1 MLVFTAS
8 AFLLACGAVGANA
21 QQDHHGRPT
30 QELQVFHH
38 DQERSLQLAQMR
50 GRDFDDDDYDD
61 RRGMRGRGMGSG
73 GMMGMGSG
81 GMMGMGS
88 GGMMQF
94 HHRLMFSLLDSDGD
108 GALSVEEFRTAH
120 ERMFRAMDANKDGR
134 LTPDEMREFM
144 QGARR

>member
-1 MLVFTAS
+1 MLVVAAS
-8 AFLLACGAVGANA
+8 AFLLACGAIGANA

-30 QELQVFHH
+30 QELQVFQQ
-38 DQERSLQLAQMR
+38 DQDRSLQLAQMR
-50 GRDFDDDDYDD
+50 SRDFEDDDYDD
-61 RRGMRGRGMGSG
+61 RRGMRGRGMGPG

-81 GMMGMGS
+81 GMMR
-88 GGMMQF
+88 F
-94 HHRLMFSLLDSDGD
+94 HHRLVFSLLDSDGD

>member
-1 MLVFTAS
+1 MGMMVFTAS
-8 AFLLACGAVGANA
+8 AFLLACGAISANA
-21 QQDHHGRPT
+21 QQDHDGRPM
-30 QELQVFHH
+30 QELQFFHQ
-38 DQERSLQLAQMR
+38 DQERSFQLAQMR
-50 GRDFDDDDYDD
+50 GRDFEDDDYDD
-61 RRGMRGRGMGSG
+61 RRGMRGRGMGPG
-73 GMMGMGSG
+73 GMMGMGP
-81 GMMGMGS
+81 GMMR
-88 GGMMQF
+88 F

>member
-8 AFLLACGAVGANA
+8 AFLLACGAIGADA

-30 QELQVFHH
+30 QELQVFHQ
-38 DQERSLQLAQMR
+38 DQEGSLQVAQMR
-50 GRDFDDDDYDD
+50 GRDFEDDDDDDDDD
-61 RRGMRGRGMGSG
+61 RRGMRGRGMGPG
-73 GMMGMGSG
+73 GMTGMGP
-81 GMMGMGS
+81 GMMR
-88 GGMMQF
+88 F